1 MAKILSVFKAL
12 QIVLVRSR
20 IPHQLK
26 AKFPRVKLIET
37 GWSGVLQC
45 RDKVTRKH
53 FRGNKMGCIL
63 KDNVY
68 YCDDLIDVWSFSN
81 PQTQLDPVPYAN
93 YLINPPTLTDLRA
106 IVPRDRVKIS
116 RDIDKIWT
124 EVVEINPN
132 CKDIIA
138 RVVGSLDLEHPFDIG
153 DLIFYRFKN
162 VYEIDKFFK
171 RPNDP
176 PY

>member
-1 MAKILSVFKAL
+1 
-12 QIVLVRSR
+12 
-20 IPHQLK
+20 
-26 AKFPRVKLIET
+26 
-37 GWSGVLQC
+37 
-45 RDKVTRKH
+45 
-53 FRGNKMGCIL
+53 MGCIK
-63 KDNVY
+63 KDDVF

-81 PQTQLDPVPYAN
+81 PQTYGDPVPYAN

-106 IVPRDRVKIS
+106 IVPKDRVKIS
-116 RDIDKIWT
+116 RGIDKIWT
-124 EVVEINPN
+124 EVVQINPS

-138 RVVGSLDLEHPFDIG
+138 RVVDSLDLEHPFQEG

-171 RPNDP
+171 RPKDP

>member
-1 MAKILSVFKAL
+1 
-12 QIVLVRSR
+12 
-20 IPHQLK
+20 
-26 AKFPRVKLIET
+26 
-37 GWSGVLQC
+37 
-45 RDKVTRKH
+45 
-53 FRGNKMGCIL
+53 MGCIK
-63 KDNVY
+63 KDDVY

-81 PQTQLDPVPYAN
+81 PQTQGDPVPYAN

-138 RVVGSLDLEHPFDIG
+138 RVVDSVDLDHPFQEG

-171 RPNDP
+171 RPKDP